1 MKNFINKKCE
11 RMIYFY
17 KEEQGS
23 HMSQF
28 ASELKAL
35 GDVVKEQGR
44 TTRYRLEGARVYL
57 KDLVDDSH
65 NGMDFAMNGFGAN
78 QRHLHEMI
86 ETTHGRNFRII
97 DESNSRVYSIQR
109 GMRRLLAEADLGT
122 SSMGSDER
130 RSILRRR
137 LFRHGRS
144 GTPTSRPEEADFSD
158 EEPIDDHAAEQMML
172 QAVRLA
178 NPDMDDAAL
187 IESI

>member
-1 MKNFINKKCE
+1 
-11 RMIYFY
+11 MIYFY

-35 GDVVKEQGR
+35 GDVVKEQGQ

-65 NGMDFAMNGFGAN
+65 NGMDFAMNGVGAN
-78 QRHLHEMI
+78 PRHL
-86 ETTHGRNFRII
+86 I

-144 GTPTSRPEEADFSD
+144 GTPTSSPEEADFSD

>member
-35 GDVVKEQGR
+35 GDVVKEQGQ

-57 KDLVDDSH
+57 KDLVDDFH

-78 QRHLHEMI
+78 QRHL
-86 ETTHGRNFRII
+86 I

-144 GTPTSRPEEADFSD
+144 GTPTSSPEEADFSD